1 MESIT
6 ELMISLSDDVVVRD
20 NIITPETN
28 QAAADILAA
37 APGLY
42 NIQMGDT

>member
-1 MESIT
+1 
-6 ELMISLSDDVVVRD
+6 MISLADDVTDRD

-28 QAAADILAA
+28 QAAAGILAE

-42 NIQMGDT
+42 NIQIGDT